1 MILVC
6 GATGMLGRQI
16 VTKLVE
22 RGQPVRAL
30 VRPGSEATG
39 LEAQGV
45 DIVRGDLR
53 ERGSLRSAVAGVV
66 SIVSTAN
73 TIARVLGGDST
84 LTIRDVDDR
93 GYAALIEEADAAG
106 VERFV
111 FISFLQQILDSG
123 TPFAKAKLVTEQRLR
138 DSTMRE
144 VVVRSDMFQEIWLS
158 SLVQFDWPA
167 GKVTI
172 FGKGDAKHRYVA
184 TDDVAEAMVR
194 LLMAD
199 DPPRLMEF
207 GGPEALTRREAVE
220 TFERE
225 LGRPIKRRHV
235 PRPALAL
242 GSRLLRPVKPV
253 LASVMG
259 QALAADRQDSR
270 STDAPLRQLGIEPRT
285 TKDYIRQVATEH
297 RQGVTG

>member
-1 MILVC
+1 
-6 GATGMLGRQI
+6 
-16 VTKLVE
+16 
-22 RGQPVRAL
+22 
-30 VRPGSEATG
+30 
-39 LEAQGV
+39 
-45 DIVRGDLR
+45 
-53 ERGSLRSAVAGVV
+53 
-66 SIVSTAN
+66 
-73 TIARVLGGDST
+73 
-84 LTIRDVDDR
+84 
-93 GYAALIEEADAAG
+93 
-106 VERFV
+106 V

-123 TPFAKAKLVTEQRLR
+123 TPFAKAKLATEQRLR
-138 DSTMRE
+138 DSSMRE

-194 LLMAD
+194 VLMAG
-199 DPPRLMEF
+199 DPPRLLEF

-220 TFERE
+220 AFERE

-235 PRPALAL
+235 PRPALAF

-259 QALAADRQDSR
+259 QALAADRKTRGRPTRHCNSWA
-270 STDAPLRQLGIEPRT
+270 SSPE
-285 TKDYIRQVATEH
+285 
-297 RQGVTG
+297 